1 MVRAKES
8 KAKGFF
14 FGILAAVSYGVN
26 PLGAKYLYEE
36 GLNVESVLFYRYGL
50 AALIIGVIMAGKIL
64 AGKRRGKTGASNVSD
79 TSGASTGSATEA
91 ANAVTVVRQVG
102 ERVETYQPVAEP
114 VEATEPVGAPAL
126 GKESQPTSERTID
139 YETFRISKGELS
151 TLVGLGLLFVVSSL
165 TLYCSFLYMDSGVAC
180 SLLFVYPVMTAVLMA
195 MLYGEK
201 ITKAT
206 ATAIALSLV
215 GVLLLY
221 KGDGETVLST
231 VGVLLVM
238 VSALSYAL
246 YIIVANRASAPEA
259 ELENSHNRLSKYI
272 PLPHRVTI
280 HRLEMSAM
288 KLSFY
293 VLMVCALS
301 IVLFSFTSPERH
313 LMPLATGR
321 EWGYSLMLAIV
332 PTVFSLVSMGIAV
345 RIIGSTPTAI
355 MGALEPLTAVV
366 IGLTVFHEALT
377 VNLIAGIL
385 LILTAVVTIILSKG
399 KSAA

>member
-1 MVRAKES
+1 MVKAQES

-36 GLNVESVLFYRYGL
+36 GFNVESVLFYRYGL
-50 AALIIGVIMAGKIL
+50 AALIIGVIMVGKII
-64 AGKRRGKTGASNVSD
+64 TGRKV
-79 TSGASTGSATEA
+79 ASTLRQAQCTASSAT
-91 ANAVTVVRQVG
+91 G
-102 ERVETYQPVAEP
+102 Y
-114 VEATEPVGAPAL
+114 
-126 GKESQPTSERTID
+126 ESFKVSR
-139 YETFRISKGELS
+139 GELS
-151 TLVGLGLLFVVSSL
+151 TLIALGLLFVVSSL

-180 SLLFVYPVMTAVLMA
+180 SLLFIYPVMTAVLMA

-201 ITKAT
+201 ITKTT
-206 ATAIALSLV
+206 AAAIALSLV

-246 YIIVANRASAPEA
+246 YIIVANRASAPESG
-259 ELENSHNRLSKYI
+259 LEASHNRFSKY
-272 PLPHRVTI
+272 LPHRATI
-280 HRLEMSAM
+280 HRLDMSAM

-293 VLMVCALS
+293 VLIVCAVS
-301 IVLFSFTSPERH
+301 MVLFSLTSPERH

-321 EWGYSLMLAIV
+321 EWGYSLTLAIV

-377 VNLIAGIL
+377 VNLVAGIL
-385 LILTAVVTIILSKG
+385 LILTAVITIILSKG
-399 KSAA
+399 KATA

>member
-1 MVRAKES
+1 MVRTKES

-50 AALIIGVIMAGKIL
+50 AALIIGMIMAGKMI
-64 AGKRRGKTGASNVSD
+64 AGRKV
-79 TSGASTGSATEA
+79 ASTSSATGKDSA
-91 ANAVTVVRQVG
+91 AEPHSSVT
-102 ERVETYQPVAEP
+102 EP
-114 VEATEPVGAPAL
+114 VEVTGY
-126 GKESQPTSERTID
+126 ESFKVSR
-139 YETFRISKGELS
+139 GELS
-151 TLVGLGLLFVVSSL
+151 TLTALGLLFVISSL

-206 ATAIALSLV
+206 AAAIALSLV

-246 YIIVANRASAPEA
+246 YIIVANRASAPES
-259 ELENSHNRLSKYI
+259 ELGTSHSKLSKYI

-280 HRLEMSAM
+280 HRLDMSAM

-293 VLMVCALS
+293 VLIVCAVS
-301 IVLFSFTSPERH
+301 MVLFSFTSAERH
-313 LMPLATGR
+313 LMPLVTGR

-332 PTVFSLVSMGIAV
+332 PTVFSLVSMGTAV

-377 VNLIAGIL
+377 VNLVVGIL
-385 LILTAVVTIILSKG
+385 LILTAVITIILSKG
-399 KSAA
+399 KASA

>member
-1 MVRAKES
+1 MVKAQES

-36 GLNVESVLFYRYGL
+36 GFNVESVLFYRYGL
-50 AALIIGVIMAGKIL
+50 AALIIGVIMVGKII
-64 AGKRRGKTGASNVSD
+64 TGRKA
-79 TSGASTGSATEA
+79 ASTLRQAQCTASSATGTPSATEPQSS
-91 ANAVTVVRQVG
+91 VT
-102 ERVETYQPVAEP
+102 EP
-114 VEATEPVGAPAL
+114 VEATGY
-126 GKESQPTSERTID
+126 ESFKVSR
-139 YETFRISKGELS
+139 GELS
-151 TLVGLGLLFVVSSL
+151 TLIALGLLFVVSSL

-201 ITKAT
+201 ITKTT
-206 ATAIALSLV
+206 AAAIALSLV

-246 YIIVANRASAPEA
+246 YIIVANRASAPESG
-259 ELENSHNRLSKYI
+259 LEASHNRFSKY
-272 PLPHRVTI
+272 LPHRATI
-280 HRLEMSAM
+280 HRLDMSAM

-293 VLMVCALS
+293 VLIVCAVS
-301 IVLFSFTSPERH
+301 MILFSLTSPERH

-377 VNLIAGIL
+377 VNLVAGIL
-385 LILTAVVTIILSKG
+385 LILTAVITIILSKG
-399 KSAA
+399 KATA

>member
-1 MVRAKES
+1 MVRTKES

-50 AALIIGVIMAGKIL
+50 AALIIGMIMAGKMI
-64 AGKRRGKTGASNVSD
+64 AGRKV
-79 TSGASTGSATEA
+79 ASTSSAT
-91 ANAVTVVRQVG
+91 G
-102 ERVETYQPVAEP
+102 Y
-114 VEATEPVGAPAL
+114 
-126 GKESQPTSERTID
+126 ESFKVSR
-139 YETFRISKGELS
+139 GELS
-151 TLVGLGLLFVVSSL
+151 TLTALGLLFVISSL
-165 TLYCSFLYMDSGVAC
+165 TLYCSFLYLDSGVAC

-206 ATAIALSLV
+206 AAAIALSLV

-246 YIIVANRASAPEA
+246 YIIVANRASAPES
-259 ELENSHNRLSKYI
+259 ELGTGHSNLSKYI

-280 HRLEMSAM
+280 HRLDMSAM

-293 VLMVCALS
+293 VLIVCAVS
-301 IVLFSFTSPERH
+301 MVLFSFTSAERH
-313 LMPLATGR
+313 LMPLVTGR

-377 VNLIAGIL
+377 VNLVVGIL
-385 LILTAVVTIILSKG
+385 LILTAVITIILSKG
-399 KSAA
+399 KASHRRRNLSSCRK

>member
-1 MVRAKES
+1 MVRTKES

-50 AALIIGVIMAGKIL
+50 AALIIGMIMAGKMI
-64 AGKRRGKTGASNVSD
+64 AGRKV
-79 TSGASTGSATEA
+79 ASTSSATGKDSATEPHSS
-91 ANAVTVVRQVG
+91 VT
-102 ERVETYQPVAEP
+102 EP
-114 VEATEPVGAPAL
+114 VEVTGY
-126 GKESQPTSERTID
+126 ESFKVSR
-139 YETFRISKGELS
+139 GELS
-151 TLVGLGLLFVVSSL
+151 TLTALGLMFVISSL
-165 TLYCSFLYMDSGVAC
+165 TLYCSFLYLDSGVAC

-206 ATAIALSLV
+206 AAAIALSLV

-246 YIIVANRASAPEA
+246 YIIVANRASAPES
-259 ELENSHNRLSKYI
+259 ELGTRHSKLSKYI

-280 HRLEMSAM
+280 HRLDMSAM

-293 VLMVCALS
+293 VLIVCAVS
-301 IVLFSFTSPERH
+301 MVLFSFTSAERH
-313 LMPLATGR
+313 LMPLVTGR

-377 VNLIAGIL
+377 VNLVVGIL
-385 LILTAVVTIILSKG
+385 LILTAVITIILSKG
-399 KSAA
+399 KATA

>member
-1 MVRAKES
+1 MVKAQES

-36 GLNVESVLFYRYGL
+36 GFNVESVLFYRYGL
-50 AALIIGVIMAGKIL
+50 AALIIGVIMVGKII
-64 AGKRRGKTGASNVSD
+64 AGRKA
-79 TSGASTGSATEA
+79 ASTLRQAQCTASSATGTPSATEPQSS
-91 ANAVTVVRQVG
+91 VT
-102 ERVETYQPVAEP
+102 EP
-114 VEATEPVGAPAL
+114 VEATGY
-126 GKESQPTSERTID
+126 ESFKVSR
-139 YETFRISKGELS
+139 GELS
-151 TLVGLGLLFVVSSL
+151 TLIALGLLFVVSSL

-201 ITKAT
+201 ITKTT
-206 ATAIALSLV
+206 AAAIALSLV

-221 KGDGETVLST
+221 KGDGEAVLST

-246 YIIVANRASAPEA
+246 YIIVANRASAPESG
-259 ELENSHNRLSKYI
+259 LEASHNRFSKY
-272 PLPHRVTI
+272 LPHRATI
-280 HRLEMSAM
+280 HRLDMSAM

-293 VLMVCALS
+293 VLIVCAVS
-301 IVLFSFTSPERH
+301 MVLFSLTSPERH

-377 VNLIAGIL
+377 VNLVAGIL
-385 LILTAVVTIILSKG
+385 LILTAVITIILSKG
-399 KSAA
+399 KATA

>member
-1 MVRAKES
+1 MFKASES

-36 GLNVESVLFYRYGL
+36 GMNVESVLFYRYGL
-50 AALIIGVIMAGKIL
+50 AALIIWVIMAVKIMMH
-64 AGKRRGKTGASNVSD
+64 RKT
-79 TSGASTGSATEA
+79 ASTGSATE
-91 ANAVTVVRQVG
+91 
-102 ERVETYQPVAEP
+102 
-114 VEATEPVGAPAL
+114 
-126 GKESQPTSERTID
+126 SI
-139 YETFRISKGELS
+139 ETFKVSKGELS
-151 TLVGLGLLFVVSSL
+151 TLTALGLLFVISSL

-201 ITKAT
+201 ITKTT
-206 ATAIALSLV
+206 AAAIALSLI

-231 VGVLLVM
+231 IGVLLVM

-246 YIIVANRASAPEA
+246 YIIVANRASAPEP
-259 ELENSHNRLSKYI
+259 ELEASHNRFSKY
-272 PLPHRVTI
+272 LPHRVSI
-280 HRLEMSAM
+280 HRLDMSAM

-293 VLMVCALS
+293 VLIVCALS
-301 IVLFSFTSPERH
+301 IILFSLTSPERH
-313 LMPLATGR
+313 IMPLVTGR
-321 EWGYSLMLAIV
+321 EWGFSLMLAIV
-332 PTVFSLVSMGIAV
+332 PTVFSLISMGIAV

-377 VNLIAGIL
+377 VNLAAGIL
-385 LILTAVVTIILSKG
+385 LILTAVVIIIIGKG
-399 KSAA
+399 KATS

>member
-1 MVRAKES
+1 MVKAQES

-36 GLNVESVLFYRYGL
+36 GVNVESVLFYRYGL
-50 AALIIGVIMAGKIL
+50 AALIIGVIMVGKII
-64 AGKRRGKTGASNVSD
+64 TGRKV
-79 TSGASTGSATEA
+79 ASTLRQAQCTASSATGTPSATEPQSS
-91 ANAVTVVRQVG
+91 VT
-102 ERVETYQPVAEP
+102 EP
-114 VEATEPVGAPAL
+114 VEATGY
-126 GKESQPTSERTID
+126 ESFKVSR
-139 YETFRISKGELS
+139 GELS
-151 TLVGLGLLFVVSSL
+151 TLIALGLLFVVSSL

-201 ITKAT
+201 ITKTT
-206 ATAIALSLV
+206 AAAIALSLV

-221 KGDGETVLST
+221 KGDGEAVLST

-246 YIIVANRASAPEA
+246 YIIVANRASAPESG
-259 ELENSHNRLSKYI
+259 LEASHNRFSKY
-272 PLPHRVTI
+272 LPHRATI
-280 HRLEMSAM
+280 HRLDMSAM

-293 VLMVCALS
+293 VLIVCAVS
-301 IVLFSFTSPERH
+301 MVLFSLTSPERH

-377 VNLIAGIL
+377 VNLVAGIL
-385 LILTAVVTIILSKG
+385 LILTAVITIILSKG
-399 KSAA
+399 KATA

>member
-1 MVRAKES
+1 MVKAQES

-36 GLNVESVLFYRYGL
+36 GFNVESVLFYRYGL
-50 AALIIGVIMAGKIL
+50 AALIIGVIMVGKII
-64 AGKRRGKTGASNVSD
+64 TGRKV
-79 TSGASTGSATEA
+79 ASTLRQAQCTASSATGTPSATEPQSS
-91 ANAVTVVRQVG
+91 VT
-102 ERVETYQPVAEP
+102 EP
-114 VEATEPVGAPAL
+114 VEATGY
-126 GKESQPTSERTID
+126 ESFKVSR
-139 YETFRISKGELS
+139 GELS
-151 TLVGLGLLFVVSSL
+151 TLIALGLLFVISSL

-206 ATAIALSLV
+206 AAAIALSLV

-246 YIIVANRASAPEA
+246 YIIVANRASAPESG
-259 ELENSHNRLSKYI
+259 LEASHNRFSKY
-272 PLPHRVTI
+272 LPHRATI
-280 HRLEMSAM
+280 HRLDMSAM

-293 VLMVCALS
+293 VLIVCAVS
-301 IVLFSFTSPERH
+301 MVLFSLTSPERH

-377 VNLIAGIL
+377 VNLVAGIL
-385 LILTAVVTIILSKG
+385 LILTAVITIILSKG
-399 KSAA
+399 KATA

>member
-1 MVRAKES
+1 MVKTHES

-50 AALIIGVIMAGKIL
+50 AVLIIGVIMAGKLI
-64 AGKRRGKTGASNVSD
+64 AGRKPAPIGPGA
-79 TSGASTGSATEA
+79 GAAQASE
-91 ANAVTVVRQVG
+91 
-102 ERVETYQPVAEP
+102 VAGMP
-114 VEATEPVGAPAL
+114 GC
-126 GKESQPTSERTID
+126 
-139 YETFRISKGELS
+139 ETFRISKDELS
-151 TLVGLGLLFVVSSL
+151 TLTALGLMFVVSSL

-195 MLYGEK
+195 LLYGER

-206 ATAIALSLV
+206 AAAIALSLT
-215 GVLLLY
+215 GVTLLY
-221 KGDGETVLST
+221 KGDGKTVLST
-231 VGVLLVM
+231 AGVLLVM

-246 YIIVANRASAPEA
+246 YIIVANRASAPES
-259 ELENSHNRLSKYI
+259 ELGAGHNRLSKYI

-280 HRLEMSAM
+280 HRLNMSAM

-293 VLMVCALS
+293 VLIVCTAA
-301 IVLFSFTSPERH
+301 IMLFSLTSPDRH
-313 LMPLATGR
+313 ILPLATER
-321 EWGYSLMLAIV
+321 AWGYSLMLATV
-332 PTVFSLVSMGIAV
+332 PTVLSLVSMGIAV

-366 IGLTVFHEALT
+366 IGITVFHEALT
-377 VNLIAGIL
+377 FNLIAGIA
-385 LILTAVVTIILSKG
+385 LILTAVIMIILCKG
-399 KSAA
+399 RN

>member
-1 MVRAKES
+1 MVKAKES

-50 AALIIGVIMAGKIL
+50 AALIIGVIMLGKII
-64 AGKRRGKTGASNVSD
+64 AGRRRASSGPATKALQVTKPAEETG
-79 TSGASTGSATEA
+79 
-91 ANAVTVVRQVG
+91 
-102 ERVETYQPVAEP
+102 
-114 VEATEPVGAPAL
+114 
-126 GKESQPTSERTID
+126 
-139 YETFRISKGELS
+139 YETFRINKGELS
-151 TLVGLGLLFVVSSL
+151 TLTALGLMFVISSL

-195 MLYGEK
+195 ILYGEK

-206 ATAIALSLV
+206 AAAIALSLA

-246 YIIVANRASAPEA
+246 YIIVANRASAPES
-259 ELENSHNRLSKYI
+259 ELTSSHNRLTRFI
-272 PLPHRVTI
+272 PMPHRVSI
-280 HRLEMSAM
+280 HRLDMSAM

-293 VLMVCALS
+293 VLIVCAVS
-301 IVLFSFTSPERH
+301 MVLFSFTSPERH
-313 LMPLATGR
+313 LLPLVTVR

-332 PTVFSLVSMGIAV
+332 PTVFSLISMGIAV

-366 IGLTVFHEALT
+366 IGLTVFNEALT
-377 VNLIAGIL
+377 VNLVVGIM
-385 LILTAVVTIILSKG
+385 LILTAVTIIIIGKG
-399 KSAA
+399 KAKA

>member
-1 MVRAKES
+1 MVKAQES

-36 GLNVESVLFYRYGL
+36 GFNVESVLFYRYGL
-50 AALIIGVIMAGKIL
+50 AALIIGVIMVGKII
-64 AGKRRGKTGASNVSD
+64 TGRKA
-79 TSGASTGSATEA
+79 ASTLRQALCTASSATGTPSATEPQSS
-91 ANAVTVVRQVG
+91 VT
-102 ERVETYQPVAEP
+102 EP
-114 VEATEPVGAPAL
+114 VEATGY
-126 GKESQPTSERTID
+126 ESFKVSR
-139 YETFRISKGELS
+139 GELS
-151 TLVGLGLLFVVSSL
+151 TLIALGLLFVVSSL

-201 ITKAT
+201 ITKTT
-206 ATAIALSLV
+206 AAAIALSLV

-246 YIIVANRASAPEA
+246 YIIVANRASAPESG
-259 ELENSHNRLSKYI
+259 LEASHNRFSKY
-272 PLPHRVTI
+272 LPHRATI
-280 HRLEMSAM
+280 HRLDMSAM

-293 VLMVCALS
+293 VLIVCAVS
-301 IVLFSFTSPERH
+301 MVLFSLTSPERH

-377 VNLIAGIL
+377 VNLVAGIL
-385 LILTAVVTIILSKG
+385 LILTAVITIILSKG
-399 KSAA
+399 KATA

>member
-1 MVRAKES
+1 MVKAKES

-50 AALIIGVIMAGKIL
+50 AALIIGVIMLGKII
-64 AGKRRGKTGASNVSD
+64 AERGITGSKA
-79 TSGASTGSATEA
+79 ASTGSEA
-91 ANAVTVVRQVG
+91 G
-102 ERVETYQPVAEP
+102 
-114 VEATEPVGAPAL
+114 G
-126 GKESQPTSERTID
+126 I
-139 YETFRISKGELS
+139 ETFKVSKGELS
-151 TLVGLGLLFVVSSL
+151 TLTALGLLFVISSL

-206 ATAIALSLV
+206 AAAIVLSLI

-246 YIIVANRASAPEA
+246 YIIVANRASAPES
-259 ELENSHNRLSKYI
+259 ELETSHNRFSKY
-272 PLPHRVTI
+272 LPHRATI
-280 HRLEMSAM
+280 HRLDMSAI

-293 VLMVCALS
+293 VLIVCAMS
-301 IVLFSFTSPERH
+301 IILFSFTSPERQ
-313 LMPLATGR
+313 LMPLVTSR

-332 PTVFSLVSMGIAV
+332 PTVFSLISMGIAV

-366 IGLTVFHEALT
+366 IGLTVFNEALT
-377 VNLIAGIL
+377 ANLAAGIL
-385 LILTAVVTIILSKG
+385 LILTAVITIILSKG
-399 KSAA
+399 KATA

>member
-1 MVRAKES
+1 MVKAQES

-36 GLNVESVLFYRYGL
+36 GFNVESVLFYRYGL
-50 AALIIGVIMAGKIL
+50 AALIIGVIMVGKII
-64 AGKRRGKTGASNVSD
+64 TGRKV
-79 TSGASTGSATEA
+79 ASTLRQAQCTASSATGTPSATEPQSS
-91 ANAVTVVRQVG
+91 VT
-102 ERVETYQPVAEP
+102 EP
-114 VEATEPVGAPAL
+114 VEATGY
-126 GKESQPTSERTID
+126 ESFKVSR
-139 YETFRISKGELS
+139 GELS
-151 TLVGLGLLFVVSSL
+151 TLIALGLLFVISSL

-201 ITKAT
+201 ITKTT
-206 ATAIALSLV
+206 AAAIALSLV

-246 YIIVANRASAPEA
+246 YIIVANRASAPESG
-259 ELENSHNRLSKYI
+259 LEASHNRFSKY
-272 PLPHRVTI
+272 LPHRATI
-280 HRLEMSAM
+280 HRLDMSAM

-293 VLMVCALS
+293 VLIVCAVS
-301 IVLFSFTSPERH
+301 MVLFSLTSPERH

-377 VNLIAGIL
+377 VNLVAGIL
-385 LILTAVVTIILSKG
+385 LILTAVITIILSKG
-399 KSAA
+399 KASA

>member
-64 AGKRRGKTGASNVSD
+64 AGKRRGRTGASNDSE

-91 ANAVTVVRQVG
+91 TNA
-102 ERVETYQPVAEP
+102 VAEP
-114 VEATEPVGAPAL
+114 VEAPVN
-126 GKESQPTSERTID
+126 
-139 YETFRISKGELS
+139 YETFRIRKGEFS
-151 TLVGLGLLFVVSSL
+151 TLLGLGLLFVVSSL

-206 ATAIALSLV
+206 AAAIALSLV

-246 YIIVANRASAPEA
+246 YIIVANRASAPES
-259 ELENSHNRLSKYI
+259 ELENSHNRPSKYI
-272 PLPHRVTI
+272 PLPHKVTI

-293 VLMVCALS
+293 VLIVCALS
-301 IVLFSFTSPERH
+301 IVLFSLTSPERH
-313 LMPLATGR
+313 LMPLVTGR

-366 IGLTVFHEALT
+366 IGLTVFNEALT

-399 KSAA
+399 KGAA

>member
-1 MVRAKES
+1 MVRVKES

-64 AGKRRGKTGASNVSD
+64 AGRRRCKGKAITSTSSVTGN
-79 TSGASTGSATEA
+79 
-91 ANAVTVVRQVG
+91 
-102 ERVETYQPVAEP
+102 
-114 VEATEPVGAPAL
+114 
-126 GKESQPTSERTID
+126 
-139 YETFRISKGELS
+139 YETFRISKGEFS
-151 TLVGLGLLFVVSSL
+151 TLVGLGLLFVISSL

-206 ATAIALSLV
+206 AAAIVLSLV
-215 GVLLLY
+215 GVFLLY

-238 VSALSYAL
+238 ASALSYAL
-246 YIIVANRASAPEA
+246 YIIVTNRASASES
-259 ELENSHNRLSKYI
+259 ERENSHNRLSKYI
-272 PLPHRVTI
+272 PLPHRVAI

-293 VLMVCALS
+293 VLIVCAMS
-301 IVLFSFTSPERH
+301 IVLFSLTSPERH
-313 LMPLATGR
+313 LMPLVMGR
-321 EWGYSLMLAIV
+321 EWGFSLMLAIV
-332 PTVFSLVSMGIAV
+332 PTVFSLISMGISV

-355 MGALEPLTAVV
+355 MGALEPMTAVV

-399 KSAA
+399 KTAA

>member
-1 MVRAKES
+1 MVKASES

-50 AALIIGVIMAGKIL
+50 AALIIGAIMAVRIL
-64 AGKRRGKTGASNVSD
+64 AGRKAASADPVTGTAAVNE
-79 TSGASTGSATEA
+79 SAEA
-91 ANAVTVVRQVG
+91 AG
-102 ERVETYQPVAEP
+102 
-114 VEATEPVGAPAL
+114 
-126 GKESQPTSERTID
+126 I
-139 YETFRISKGELS
+139 ETFRISRGELS
-151 TLVGLGLLFVVSSL
+151 TLTALGLLFVVSSL

-206 ATAIALSLV
+206 AAAIALSLV

-231 VGVLLVM
+231 AGVLLVM

-246 YIIVANRASAPEA
+246 YIIVANRASAPES
-259 ELENSHNRLSKYI
+259 ELGASHNRLSKYM

-280 HRLEMSAM
+280 HRLDMSAM

-293 VLMVCALS
+293 VLIVCALS
-301 IVLFSFTSPERH
+301 IVLFSLTSPERH
-313 LMPLATGR
+313 LMPLVTGR
-321 EWGYSLMLAIV
+321 EWGFSLMLAIV

-366 IGLTVFHEALT
+366 IGLTVFKEALT
-377 VNLIAGIL
+377 VNLAVGIM
-385 LILTAVVTIILSKG
+385 LILMAVITIILSKG
-399 KSAA
+399 KAAA

>member
-1 MVRAKES
+1 MVKAQES

-36 GLNVESVLFYRYGL
+36 GFNVESVLFYRYGL
-50 AALIIGVIMAGKIL
+50 AALIIGVIMVGKII
-64 AGKRRGKTGASNVSD
+64 TGRKV
-79 TSGASTGSATEA
+79 ASTLRQAQCTASSATGTPSATEPQSS
-91 ANAVTVVRQVG
+91 VT
-102 ERVETYQPVAEP
+102 EP
-114 VEATEPVGAPAL
+114 VEATGY
-126 GKESQPTSERTID
+126 ESFKVSR
-139 YETFRISKGELS
+139 GELS
-151 TLVGLGLLFVVSSL
+151 TLIALGLLFVVSSL

-201 ITKAT
+201 ITKTT
-206 ATAIALSLV
+206 AAAIALSLV

-246 YIIVANRASAPEA
+246 YIIVANRASAPESG
-259 ELENSHNRLSKYI
+259 LEASHNRFSKY
-272 PLPHRVTI
+272 LPHRATI
-280 HRLEMSAM
+280 HRLDMSAM

-293 VLMVCALS
+293 VLIVCAVS
-301 IVLFSFTSPERH
+301 MVLFSLTSPERH

-332 PTVFSLVSMGIAV
+332 PAVFSLVSMGIAV

-377 VNLIAGIL
+377 VNLVAGIL
-385 LILTAVVTIILSKG
+385 LILTAVITVILSKG
-399 KSAA
+399 KATA

>member
-1 MVRAKES
+1 MVKAQES

-36 GLNVESVLFYRYGL
+36 GFNVESVLFYRYGL
-50 AALIIGVIMAGKIL
+50 AALIIGVIMVGKII
-64 AGKRRGKTGASNVSD
+64 TGRKV
-79 TSGASTGSATEA
+79 ASTLRQAQCTASSATGTPSATEPQSS
-91 ANAVTVVRQVG
+91 VT
-102 ERVETYQPVAEP
+102 EP
-114 VEATEPVGAPAL
+114 VEATGY
-126 GKESQPTSERTID
+126 ESFKVSR
-139 YETFRISKGELS
+139 GELS
-151 TLVGLGLLFVVSSL
+151 TLIALGLLFVVSSL

-201 ITKAT
+201 ITKTT
-206 ATAIALSLV
+206 AAAIALSLV

-246 YIIVANRASAPEA
+246 YIIVANRASAPESG
-259 ELENSHNRLSKYI
+259 LEASHNRFSKY
-272 PLPHRVTI
+272 LPHRATI
-280 HRLEMSAM
+280 HRLDMSAM

-293 VLMVCALS
+293 VLIVCAVLM
-301 IVLFSFTSPERH
+301 VLFSLTSPERH

-377 VNLIAGIL
+377 VNLVAGIL
-385 LILTAVVTIILSKG
+385 LILTAVITIILSKG
-399 KSAA
+399 KATA

>member
-1 MVRAKES
+1 MVRTKES

-50 AALIIGVIMAGKIL
+50 AALIIGMIMAGKMI
-64 AGKRRGKTGASNVSD
+64 AGRKV
-79 TSGASTGSATEA
+79 ASTSSATGKDSATEPHSS
-91 ANAVTVVRQVG
+91 VT
-102 ERVETYQPVAEP
+102 EP
-114 VEATEPVGAPAL
+114 VEVTGY
-126 GKESQPTSERTID
+126 ESFKVSR
-139 YETFRISKGELS
+139 GELS
-151 TLVGLGLLFVVSSL
+151 TLTALGLLFVISSL
-165 TLYCSFLYMDSGVAC
+165 TLYCSFLYLDSGVAC

-206 ATAIALSLV
+206 AAAIALSLV

-246 YIIVANRASAPEA
+246 YIIVANRASAPES
-259 ELENSHNRLSKYI
+259 ELGTGHCKLSKYI

-280 HRLEMSAM
+280 HRLDMSAM

-293 VLMVCALS
+293 VLIVCAVS
-301 IVLFSFTSPERH
+301 MVLFSFTSAERH
-313 LMPLATGR
+313 LMPLVTGR

-377 VNLIAGIL
+377 VNLVVGIL
-385 LILTAVVTIILSKG
+385 LILTAVITIILSKG
-399 KSAA
+399 KATA

>member
-1 MVRAKES
+1 MVKARES

-50 AALIIGVIMAGKIL
+50 AALIIGIIMGGKIL
-64 AGKRRGKTGASNVSD
+64 LHKK
-79 TSGASTGSATEA
+79 GSAA
-91 ANAVTVVRQVG
+91 AEMTG
-102 ERVETYQPVAEP
+102 C
-114 VEATEPVGAPAL
+114 
-126 GKESQPTSERTID
+126 
-139 YETFRISKGELS
+139 ETFRITKGELS
-151 TLVGLGLLFVVSSL
+151 TLTALGLMFVISSL

-206 ATAIALSLV
+206 AAAIALSLV

-246 YIIVANRASAPEA
+246 YIIVANRASAPES
-259 ELENSHNRLSKYI
+259 ELGTSHNRLSRFI
-272 PLPHRVTI
+272 PMPHRVSI
-280 HRLEMSAM
+280 HRLDMSAM

-293 VLMVCALS
+293 VLIVCAVS
-301 IVLFSFTSPERH
+301 MVLFSFTSPERH
-313 LMPLATGR
+313 LMPLVTVR

-366 IGLTVFHEALT
+366 IGLTVFKEALT
-377 VNLIAGIL
+377 VNLVVGII
-385 LILTAVVTIILSKG
+385 LILTAVTIIIIG
-399 KSAA
+399 KDKAKA

>member
-1 MVRAKES
+1 MVKARES

-50 AALIIGVIMAGKIL
+50 AALIIGIIMGGKIL
-64 AGKRRGKTGASNVSD
+64 LHKK
-79 TSGASTGSATEA
+79 GSA
-91 ANAVTVVRQVG
+91 AVEMTG
-102 ERVETYQPVAEP
+102 C
-114 VEATEPVGAPAL
+114 
-126 GKESQPTSERTID
+126 
-139 YETFRISKGELS
+139 ETFRITKGELS
-151 TLVGLGLLFVVSSL
+151 TLTALGLMFVISSL

-206 ATAIALSLV
+206 AAAIALSLV

-246 YIIVANRASAPEA
+246 YIIVANRASAPES
-259 ELENSHNRLSKYI
+259 ELGTSHNRLSRFI
-272 PLPHRVTI
+272 PMPHRVSI
-280 HRLEMSAM
+280 HRLDMSAM

-293 VLMVCALS
+293 VLIVCAVS
-301 IVLFSFTSPERH
+301 MVLFSFTSPERH
-313 LMPLATGR
+313 LMPLVTVR

-366 IGLTVFHEALT
+366 IGLTVFKEALT
-377 VNLIAGIL
+377 VNLVVGII
-385 LILTAVVTIILSKG
+385 LILTAVTIIIIGKG
-399 KSAA
+399 KAKA

>member
-1 MVRAKES
+1 MVRTKES

-50 AALIIGVIMAGKIL
+50 AALIIGMIMAGKML
-64 AGKRRGKTGASNVSD
+64 AGRKV
-79 TSGASTGSATEA
+79 ASTSSATGKDSATEPHSS
-91 ANAVTVVRQVG
+91 VT
-102 ERVETYQPVAEP
+102 EP
-114 VEATEPVGAPAL
+114 VEVTGY
-126 GKESQPTSERTID
+126 ESFKVSR
-139 YETFRISKGELS
+139 GELS
-151 TLVGLGLLFVVSSL
+151 TLTALGLLFVISSL
-165 TLYCSFLYMDSGVAC
+165 TLYCSFLYLDSGVAC

-206 ATAIALSLV
+206 AAAIALSLV

-246 YIIVANRASAPEA
+246 YIIVANRASAPES
-259 ELENSHNRLSKYI
+259 ELGTGHSNLSKYI

-280 HRLEMSAM
+280 HRLDMSAM

-293 VLMVCALS
+293 VLIVCAVS
-301 IVLFSFTSPERH
+301 MVLFSFTSAERH
-313 LMPLATGR
+313 LMPLVTGR

-377 VNLIAGIL
+377 VNLVVGIL
-385 LILTAVVTIILSKG
+385 LILTAVITIILSKG
-399 KSAA
+399 KASA

>member
-1 MVRAKES
+1 MLSLQPYFEIRDMVKAKES

-50 AALIIGVIMAGKIL
+50 AALIIGMIMTVKIIINR
-64 AGKRRGKTGASNVSD
+64 KRTSAVPATKVDSVTSTCSVTGC
-79 TSGASTGSATEA
+79 
-91 ANAVTVVRQVG
+91 
-102 ERVETYQPVAEP
+102 
-114 VEATEPVGAPAL
+114 
-126 GKESQPTSERTID
+126 
-139 YETFRISKGELS
+139 ETFRINKSELS
-151 TLVGLGLLFVVSSL
+151 TLTALGLMFVISSL

-206 ATAIALSLV
+206 AAAIALSLV

-246 YIIVANRASAPEA
+246 YIIVANRASAPES
-259 ELENSHNRLSKYI
+259 ELASSHNRLSRFI
-272 PLPHRVTI
+272 PMPHRVSI
-280 HRLEMSAM
+280 HRLDMSAM

-293 VLMVCALS
+293 VLIVCAVS
-301 IVLFSFTSPERH
+301 MILFSFTSPERH
-313 LMPLATGR
+313 LMPLVTVR

-332 PTVFSLVSMGIAV
+332 PTVFSLISMGIAV

-366 IGLTVFHEALT
+366 IGLTVFKEALT
-377 VNLIAGIL
+377 VNLVVGIM
-385 LILTAVVTIILSKG
+385 LILTAVTIIIIGKG
-399 KSAA
+399 KK

>member
-1 MVRAKES
+1 MVKAQES

-36 GLNVESVLFYRYGL
+36 GFNVESVLFYRYGL
-50 AALIIGVIMAGKIL
+50 AALIIGVIMVGKII
-64 AGKRRGKTGASNVSD
+64 TGRKV
-79 TSGASTGSATEA
+79 ASTLRQAQCTASSATGTPSATEPQSS
-91 ANAVTVVRQVG
+91 VT
-102 ERVETYQPVAEP
+102 EP
-114 VEATEPVGAPAL
+114 VEATGY
-126 GKESQPTSERTID
+126 ESFKVSR
-139 YETFRISKGELS
+139 GELS
-151 TLVGLGLLFVVSSL
+151 TLIALGLLFVVSSL

-201 ITKAT
+201 ITKTT
-206 ATAIALSLV
+206 AAAIALSLV

-246 YIIVANRASAPEA
+246 YIIVANRASAPESG
-259 ELENSHNRLSKYI
+259 LEASHNRFSKY
-272 PLPHRVTI
+272 LPHRATI
-280 HRLEMSAM
+280 HRLDMSAM

-293 VLMVCALS
+293 VLIVCAVS
-301 IVLFSFTSPERH
+301 MVIFSLTSPERH

-377 VNLIAGIL
+377 VNLVAGIL
-385 LILTAVVTIILSKG
+385 LILTAVITIILSKG
-399 KSAA
+399 KATA

>member
-1 MVRAKES
+1 MVKAQES

-36 GLNVESVLFYRYGL
+36 GFNVESVLFYRYGL
-50 AALIIGVIMAGKIL
+50 AALIIGVIMVGKII
-64 AGKRRGKTGASNVSD
+64 TGRKV
-79 TSGASTGSATEA
+79 ASTLRQAQCTASSAT
-91 ANAVTVVRQVG
+91 G
-102 ERVETYQPVAEP
+102 H
-114 VEATEPVGAPAL
+114 
-126 GKESQPTSERTID
+126 ESFKVSR
-139 YETFRISKGELS
+139 GELS
-151 TLVGLGLLFVVSSL
+151 TLIALGLLFVVSSL

-201 ITKAT
+201 ITKTT
-206 ATAIALSLV
+206 AAAIALSLV

-246 YIIVANRASAPEA
+246 YIIVANRASAPESG
-259 ELENSHNRLSKYI
+259 LEASHNRFSKY
-272 PLPHRVTI
+272 LPHRATI
-280 HRLEMSAM
+280 HRLDMSAM

-293 VLMVCALS
+293 VLIVCAVS
-301 IVLFSFTSPERH
+301 MVLFSLTSPERH

-377 VNLIAGIL
+377 VNLVAGIL
-385 LILTAVVTIILSKG
+385 LILTAVITIILSKG
-399 KSAA
+399 KATA

>member
-1 MVRAKES
+1 MVKAKES

-50 AALIIGVIMAGKIL
+50 AALIIGIIMGGKIL
-64 AGKRRGKTGASNVSD
+64 LHRKGSTAKAESATSTSSVTGKT
-79 TSGASTGSATEA
+79 TSS
-91 ANAVTVVRQVG
+91 VTD
-102 ERVETYQPVAEP
+102 P
-114 VEATEPVGAPAL
+114 VEVTGC
-126 GKESQPTSERTID
+126 
-139 YETFRISKGELS
+139 ETFRINKGELS
-151 TLVGLGLLFVVSSL
+151 TLTALGLMFVISSL

-206 ATAIALSLV
+206 AAAIALSLV

-246 YIIVANRASAPEA
+246 YIIVANRASAPES
-259 ELENSHNRLSKYI
+259 ELASSHNKLTKFI
-272 PLPHRVTI
+272 PMPHRVSI
-280 HRLEMSAM
+280 HRLDMSAM

-293 VLMVCALS
+293 VLIVCAVS
-301 IVLFSFTSPERH
+301 MILFSFTSPERH
-313 LMPLATGR
+313 LMPLVTVR

-366 IGLTVFHEALT
+366 IGLTVFKEALT
-377 VNLIAGIL
+377 VNLVVGIL
-385 LILTAVVTIILSKG
+385 LILTAVTIIILGKG
-399 KSAA
+399 KK

>member
-1 MVRAKES
+1 MVKAQES

-36 GLNVESVLFYRYGL
+36 GFNVESVLFYRYGL
-50 AALIIGVIMAGKIL
+50 AALIIGVIMVGKII
-64 AGKRRGKTGASNVSD
+64 TGRKV
-79 TSGASTGSATEA
+79 ASTLRQAQCTASSATGTPSATEPQSS
-91 ANAVTVVRQVG
+91 VT
-102 ERVETYQPVAEP
+102 EP
-114 VEATEPVGAPAL
+114 VEATGY
-126 GKESQPTSERTID
+126 ESFKVSR
-139 YETFRISKGELS
+139 GELS
-151 TLVGLGLLFVVSSL
+151 TLIALGLLFVISSL

-206 ATAIALSLV
+206 AAAIALSLV

-246 YIIVANRASAPEA
+246 YIIVANRASAPESGLGA
-259 ELENSHNRLSKYI
+259 SHNRFSKY
-272 PLPHRVTI
+272 LPHRATI
-280 HRLEMSAM
+280 HRLDMSAM

-293 VLMVCALS
+293 VLIVCAVS
-301 IVLFSFTSPERH
+301 MILFSLTSPERH

-377 VNLIAGIL
+377 VNLVAGIL
-385 LILTAVVTIILSKG
+385 LILTAVITIILNKG
-399 KSAA
+399 KATA

>member
-1 MVRAKES
+1 MIRARES

-50 AALIIGVIMAGKIL
+50 AALVIAGIMAGKIL
-64 AGKRRGKTGASNVSD
+64 MHRKGASMVGEPCRTTSSGVSA
-79 TSGASTGSATEA
+79 GPVASTSSATGKKS
-91 ANAVTVVRQVG
+91 VT
-102 ERVETYQPVAEP
+102 EPVEVTGGKP
-114 VEATEPVGAPAL
+114 VEATGGKPA
-126 GKESQPTSERTID
+126 EVTDNI
-139 YETFRISKGELS
+139 ETFKVSRGELS
-151 TLVGLGLLFVVSSL
+151 TLAALGLLFVISSL

-206 ATAIALSLV
+206 AAAIALSLV

-231 VGVLLVM
+231 AGVLLVM

-246 YIIVANRASAPEA
+246 YIIVANRASAPESD
-259 ELENSHNRLSKYI
+259 LEASHNRFAKY
-272 PLPHRVTI
+272 LPHRVTI
-280 HRLEMSAM
+280 HRLDMSAM
-288 KLSFY
+288 KLSLY
-293 VLMVCALS
+293 VLIVCAVS
-301 IVLFSFTSPERH
+301 MVLFSLTSPERH
-313 LMPLATGR
+313 IMPLVTGR

-377 VNLIAGIL
+377 VNLVTGIA
-385 LILTAVVTIILSKG
+385 LILAAVITIILSKG
-399 KSAA
+399 KGSGASAGSATRREG

>member
-1 MVRAKES
+1 MVKAQES

-36 GLNVESVLFYRYGL
+36 GFNVESVLFYRYGL
-50 AALIIGVIMAGKIL
+50 AALIIGVIMVGKII
-64 AGKRRGKTGASNVSD
+64 TGRKV
-79 TSGASTGSATEA
+79 ASTLRQAQCTASSATGTPSATEPQSS
-91 ANAVTVVRQVG
+91 VT
-102 ERVETYQPVAEP
+102 EP
-114 VEATEPVGAPAL
+114 VEATGY
-126 GKESQPTSERTID
+126 ESFKVSR
-139 YETFRISKGELS
+139 GELS
-151 TLVGLGLLFVVSSL
+151 TLIALGLLFVISSL

-206 ATAIALSLV
+206 AAAIALSLA

-246 YIIVANRASAPEA
+246 YIIVANRASAPESG
-259 ELENSHNRLSKYI
+259 LEASHNRFSKY
-272 PLPHRVTI
+272 LPHRATI
-280 HRLEMSAM
+280 HRLDMSAM

-293 VLMVCALS
+293 VLIVCAVS
-301 IVLFSFTSPERH
+301 MVLFSLTSPERH

-377 VNLIAGIL
+377 VNLVAGIL
-385 LILTAVVTIILSKG
+385 LILTAVITIILSKG
-399 KSAA
+399 KATA

>member
-1 MVRAKES
+1 M
-8 KAKGFF
+8 F
-14 FGILAAVSYGVN
+14 
-26 PLGAKYLYEE
+26 
-36 GLNVESVLFYRYGL
+36 
-50 AALIIGVIMAGKIL
+50 VI
-64 AGKRRGKTGASNVSD
+64 
-79 TSGASTGSATEA
+79 
-91 ANAVTVVRQVG
+91 
-102 ERVETYQPVAEP
+102 
-114 VEATEPVGAPAL
+114 
-126 GKESQPTSERTID
+126 
-139 YETFRISKGELS
+139 
-151 TLVGLGLLFVVSSL
+151 SSL

-206 ATAIALSLV
+206 AAAIALSLV

-246 YIIVANRASAPEA
+246 YIIVANRASAPES
-259 ELENSHNRLSKYI
+259 ELGTGHSKLSKYI

-280 HRLEMSAM
+280 HRLDMSAM

-293 VLMVCALS
+293 VLIVCAVS
-301 IVLFSFTSPERH
+301 MVLFSFTSAERH
-313 LMPLATGR
+313 LMPLVTGR

-377 VNLIAGIL
+377 VNLVVGIL
-385 LILTAVVTIILSKG
+385 LILTAVITIILSKG
-399 KSAA
+399 KASA

>member
-1 MVRAKES
+1 MVRTKES

-50 AALIIGVIMAGKIL
+50 AALIIGMIMAGKMI
-64 AGKRRGKTGASNVSD
+64 AGRKV
-79 TSGASTGSATEA
+79 ASTSSATG
-91 ANAVTVVRQVG
+91 N
-102 ERVETYQPVAEP
+102 
-114 VEATEPVGAPAL
+114 
-126 GKESQPTSERTID
+126 ESFKVSR
-139 YETFRISKGELS
+139 GELS
-151 TLVGLGLLFVVSSL
+151 TLTALGLMFVISSL

-206 ATAIALSLV
+206 AAAIALSLV

-246 YIIVANRASAPEA
+246 YIIVANRASAPES
-259 ELENSHNRLSKYI
+259 ELRTGHSKLSKYI

-280 HRLEMSAM
+280 HRLDMSAM

-293 VLMVCALS
+293 VLIVCAVS
-301 IVLFSFTSPERH
+301 MVLFSFTSAERH
-313 LMPLATGR
+313 LMPLVTGR

-377 VNLIAGIL
+377 VNLIVGIL
-385 LILTAVVTIILSKG
+385 LILTAVITIILSKG
-399 KSAA
+399 KATA

>member
-1 MVRAKES
+1 MVKARES

-50 AALIIGVIMAGKIL
+50 AALIIGIIMGGMIL
-64 AGKRRGKTGASNVSD
+64 LHKK
-79 TSGASTGSATEA
+79 GSAA
-91 ANAVTVVRQVG
+91 AEMTG
-102 ERVETYQPVAEP
+102 C
-114 VEATEPVGAPAL
+114 
-126 GKESQPTSERTID
+126 
-139 YETFRISKGELS
+139 ETFRITKGELS
-151 TLVGLGLLFVVSSL
+151 TLTALGLMFVISSL

-206 ATAIALSLV
+206 AAAIALSLV

-246 YIIVANRASAPEA
+246 YIIVANRASAPES
-259 ELENSHNRLSKYI
+259 ELGTSHNRLSRFI
-272 PLPHRVTI
+272 PMPHRVSI
-280 HRLEMSAM
+280 HRLDMSAM

-293 VLMVCALS
+293 VLIVCAVS
-301 IVLFSFTSPERH
+301 MVLFSFTSPERH
-313 LMPLATGR
+313 LMPLVTVR

-366 IGLTVFHEALT
+366 IGLTVFKEALT
-377 VNLIAGIL
+377 VNLAVGII
-385 LILTAVVTIILSKG
+385 LILTAVTIIIIG
-399 KSAA
+399 KDKAKA

>member
-1 MVRAKES
+1 MVRATES

-64 AGKRRGKTGASNVSD
+64 AGKRRGRTGASSDSGASD
-79 TSGASTGSATEA
+79 TSGASTLRQAQRSASSATKA
-91 ANAVTVVRQVG
+91 TNT
-102 ERVETYQPVAEP
+102 VAEP
-114 VEATEPVGAPAL
+114 VEAPAL

-139 YETFRISKGELS
+139 YETFRISKGEFS
-151 TLVGLGLLFVVSSL
+151 TLLGLGLLFVVSSL

-195 MLYGEK
+195 MLYGER

-206 ATAIALSLV
+206 AAAIVLSLA
-215 GVLLLY
+215 GVFLLY

-238 VSALSYAL
+238 ASALSYAL
-246 YIIVANRASAPEA
+246 YIIVANRASASESERKA
-259 ELENSHNRLSKYI
+259 SHNRLTKYI
-272 PLPHRVTI
+272 PLPHKVTI

-293 VLMVCALS
+293 VLIVCALS
-301 IVLFSFTSPERH
+301 IVLFSLTSPERH
-313 LMPLATGR
+313 LMPLVTGR

-366 IGLTVFHEALT
+366 IGLTVFNEALT
-377 VNLIAGIL
+377 VNLITGIL

-399 KSAA
+399 KGAV

>member
-1 MVRAKES
+1 MVKAQES

-36 GLNVESVLFYRYGL
+36 GFNVESVLFYRYGL
-50 AALIIGVIMAGKIL
+50 AALIIGVIMVGKII
-64 AGKRRGKTGASNVSD
+64 TGRKA
-79 TSGASTGSATEA
+79 ASTLRQAQCTASSATGTPSATEPQSS
-91 ANAVTVVRQVG
+91 VT
-102 ERVETYQPVAEP
+102 EP
-114 VEATEPVGAPAL
+114 VEATGY
-126 GKESQPTSERTID
+126 ESFKVSR
-139 YETFRISKGELS
+139 GELS
-151 TLVGLGLLFVVSSL
+151 TLIALGLLFVVSSL

-201 ITKAT
+201 ITKTT
-206 ATAIALSLV
+206 AAAIALSLV

-246 YIIVANRASAPEA
+246 YIIVANRASAPESG
-259 ELENSHNRLSKYI
+259 LEASHNRFSKY
-272 PLPHRVTI
+272 LPHRATI
-280 HRLEMSAM
+280 HRLDMSAM

-293 VLMVCALS
+293 VLIVCAVS
-301 IVLFSFTSPERH
+301 MVIFSLTSPERH

-377 VNLIAGIL
+377 VNLVAGIL
-385 LILTAVVTIILSKG
+385 LILTAVITIILSKG
-399 KSAA
+399 KATA

>member
-1 MVRAKES
+1 MVKAQES

-36 GLNVESVLFYRYGL
+36 GFNVESVLFYRYGL
-50 AALIIGVIMAGKIL
+50 AALIIGVIMVGKII
-64 AGKRRGKTGASNVSD
+64 TGRKV
-79 TSGASTGSATEA
+79 ASTLRQAQCTASSATGTPSATEPQSS
-91 ANAVTVVRQVG
+91 VT
-102 ERVETYQPVAEP
+102 EP
-114 VEATEPVGAPAL
+114 VEATGH
-126 GKESQPTSERTID
+126 ESFKVSR
-139 YETFRISKGELS
+139 GELS
-151 TLVGLGLLFVVSSL
+151 TLIALGLLFVVSSL

-201 ITKAT
+201 ITKTT
-206 ATAIALSLV
+206 AAAIALSLV

-246 YIIVANRASAPEA
+246 YIIVANRASAPESG
-259 ELENSHNRLSKYI
+259 LEASHNRFSKY
-272 PLPHRVTI
+272 LPHRATI
-280 HRLEMSAM
+280 NRLDMSAM

-293 VLMVCALS
+293 VLIVCAVS
-301 IVLFSFTSPERH
+301 MVLFSLTSPERH

-377 VNLIAGIL
+377 VNLVAGIL
-385 LILTAVVTIILSKG
+385 LILTAVITIILSKG
-399 KSAA
+399 KATA

>member
-1 MVRAKES
+1 MVKAQES

-36 GLNVESVLFYRYGL
+36 GFNVESVLFYRYGL
-50 AALIIGVIMAGKIL
+50 AALIIGVIMVGKII
-64 AGKRRGKTGASNVSD
+64 TGRKV
-79 TSGASTGSATEA
+79 ASTLRQAQRTASPAT
-91 ANAVTVVRQVG
+91 G
-102 ERVETYQPVAEP
+102 Y
-114 VEATEPVGAPAL
+114 
-126 GKESQPTSERTID
+126 ESFKVSR
-139 YETFRISKGELS
+139 GELS
-151 TLVGLGLLFVVSSL
+151 TLIALGLLFVISSL

-206 ATAIALSLV
+206 AAAIALSLV

-246 YIIVANRASAPEA
+246 YIIVANRASAPESG
-259 ELENSHNRLSKYI
+259 LEASHNRFSKY
-272 PLPHRVTI
+272 LPHRATI
-280 HRLEMSAM
+280 HRLDMSAM

-293 VLMVCALS
+293 VLIVCAVS
-301 IVLFSFTSPERH
+301 MVLFSLTSPERH

-377 VNLIAGIL
+377 VNLVAGIL
-385 LILTAVVTIILSKG
+385 LILTAVITIILSKG
-399 KSAA
+399 KATA

>member
-1 MVRAKES
+1 MVKAQES

-36 GLNVESVLFYRYGL
+36 GFNVESVLFYRYGL
-50 AALIIGVIMAGKIL
+50 AALIIGVIMVGKII
-64 AGKRRGKTGASNVSD
+64 TGRKV
-79 TSGASTGSATEA
+79 ASTLRQALCTASPAT
-91 ANAVTVVRQVG
+91 G
-102 ERVETYQPVAEP
+102 Y
-114 VEATEPVGAPAL
+114 
-126 GKESQPTSERTID
+126 ESFKVSR
-139 YETFRISKGELS
+139 GELS
-151 TLVGLGLLFVVSSL
+151 TLIALGLLFVVSSL

-201 ITKAT
+201 ITKTT
-206 ATAIALSLV
+206 AAAIALSLV

-221 KGDGETVLST
+221 KGGGETVLST

-246 YIIVANRASAPEA
+246 YIIVANRASAPESG
-259 ELENSHNRLSKYI
+259 LEASHNRFSKY
-272 PLPHRVTI
+272 LPHRATI
-280 HRLEMSAM
+280 HRLDMSAM

-293 VLMVCALS
+293 VLIVCAVS
-301 IVLFSFTSPERH
+301 MVLFSLTSPERH

-377 VNLIAGIL
+377 VNLVAGIL
-385 LILTAVVTIILSKG
+385 LILTAVITIILSKG
-399 KSAA
+399 KATA